1 MTELHKERIERYLR
15 NNLEKGYSEDSLK
28 WALIK
33 QGNSRTEVLRAL
45 AKVKKEMSEKKG
57 KDKEKPSIKYEL
69 YDQDNN
75 PIEVKKESFSLFR
88 FFKDL
93 FS

>member
-1 MTELHKERIERYLR
+1 MAELHKERIERYLR

-33 QGNSRTEVLRAL
+33 QGNSRSEVLRAL
-45 AKVKKEMSEKKG
+45 AKVKKEMSEKKT
-57 KDKEKPSIKYEL
+57 KDKEKPLIKHEF

-75 PIEVKKESFSLFR
+75 PVNAKSSFSLIR
-88 FFKDL
+88 FFKDI